1 MDIIEKRFFKEH
13 KMKASSFFAG
23 LALGA
28 VAAIAASKKLKAM
41 CDDEDDSCDN
51 DAALKDA
58 EDTVQSLRNSADSL
72 LNDLKTQTEAKQTYA
87 AQCEDLK
94 DQLAKKDAEI
104 NNLKNVCDKQA
115 GEISKL
121 EAAQAG

>member
-1 MDIIEKRFFKEH
+1 
-13 KMKASSFFAG
+13 MKTSSFIMG
-23 LALGA
+23 LDVGA
-28 VAAIAASKKLKAM
+28 VAAVAASKKIKAL
-41 CDDEDDSCDN
+41 CADEDDECCDC
-51 DAALKDA
+51 DSSALKDA
-58 EDTVQSLRNSADSL
+58 ENAADTLRNSIDSL
-72 LNDLKTQTEAKQTYA
+72 KSELSSRIESEQTYA

-94 DQLAKKDAEI
+94 DQIAKKDAEI